1 VISFID
7 ITAMVNAREDL
18 HKANELLRLA
28 VVVRDAHDAVT
39 VQDLEGG
46 ILAWNPAATRIYG
59 WTEAEALA
67 MNVAGRIPEVL
78 REPERAK
85 AEAIARGEVLPAY
98 ASQRLT
104 KDGRTVTVEVSVTAL
119 VNEAGRIYGIAT
131 TEHVKQ
137 GAA

>member
-1 VISFID
+1 
-7 ITAMVNAREDL
+7 
-18 HKANELLRLA
+18 
-28 VVVRDAHDAVT
+28 
-39 VQDLEGG
+39 
-46 ILAWNPAATRIYG
+46 
-59 WTEAEALA
+59 
-67 MNVAGRIPEVL
+67 MNVADRIPEVL
-78 REPERAK
+78 REPELAK

-104 KDGRTVTVEVSVTAL
+104 KDGRTVTVEISVTAL